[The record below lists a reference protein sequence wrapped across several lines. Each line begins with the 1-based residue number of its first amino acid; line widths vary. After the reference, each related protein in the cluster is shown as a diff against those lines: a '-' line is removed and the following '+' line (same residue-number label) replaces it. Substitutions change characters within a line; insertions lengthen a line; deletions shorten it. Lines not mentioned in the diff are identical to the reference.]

1 MPIQANRKIVY
12 AMDSSAGS
20 RTKMYLYDEI
30 TKEGDFDWEEWKEE
44 ESETSAKHF
53 AEILDET
60 PAGQPIDLYINSAGG
75 DVYEANA
82 IYANLARHGS
92 ITAYI
97 DGIAYSAAA
106 LVAMAAD
113 HIVMAK
119 GSTMLV
125 HNAWTICMGNADQLR
140 QEADNLDAL
149 MASNRGVF
157 MTRFKGTEQELISL
171 MEKEQVLSTDDCMK
185 YGFADEV
192 CESCGG
198 GSDDNKDKLD
208 TAGVAIE
215 ERITQLI
222 NAAKELKVRAEAAHP
237 AQKKP
242 EHTPEQ
248 KPINLTSVLLDG
260 LKRVGEA

>member
-12 AMDSSAGS
+12 AMDSSAG

-30 TKEGDFDWEEWKEE
+30 TKEGDFNWEEWKEE

-125 HNAWTICMGNADQLR
+125 HNAWTICMGNAEQLR

-198 GSDDNKDKLD
+198 GDDKKHQDA
-208 TAGVAIE
+208 AGAAIE

-222 NAAKELKVRAEAAHP
+222 NAAKELKTRAEAAHP
-237 AQKKP
+237 DQQNKP

>member
-12 AMDSSAGS
+12 AMDSSAG

-30 TKEGDFDWEEWKEE
+30 TKEGDFNWEEWKEE

-53 AEILDET
+53 AETLDDT

-82 IYANLARHGS
+82 IYANLVRHGN

-113 HIVMAK
+113 RIVMAN

-125 HNAWTICMGNADQLR
+125 HNAWTICCGNAEQLR

-157 MTRFKGTEQELISL
+157 MTRFTGTEQELISL

-192 CESCGG
+192 CDSCGG
-198 GSDDNKDKLD
+198 GDDKKHQDA
-208 TAGVAIE
+208 AGAAIE

-222 NAAKELKVRAEAAHP
+222 NAAKELKTRAEAARP
-237 AQKKP
+237 TQQKKP
-242 EHTPEQ
+242 ENTPEQ